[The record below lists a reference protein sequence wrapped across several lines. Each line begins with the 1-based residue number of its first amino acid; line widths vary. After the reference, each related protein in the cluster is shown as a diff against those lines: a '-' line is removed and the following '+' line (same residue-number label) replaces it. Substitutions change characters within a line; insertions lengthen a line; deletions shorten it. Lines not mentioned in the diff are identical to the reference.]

1 MNRDDINK
9 SQDGAEE
16 NLPNGTGVGNHD
28 AAAEKALSEW
38 ETQMLR
44 VLNGDVDVPERT
56 RPSVVLPRPPYLD
69 RTITDRWRFMER
81 AKPKITK
88 DVLKQIIRGK
98 GGVFNETFRGQSTS
112 TLAHIFLS
120 HAMFRD
126 MDVARGLNDIVYV
139 PAKVLDPGFLAGG
152 DIEVP
157 IGVDEPS
164 WWPGRDK
171 AGGGGSGNEAGED
184 DADIVYMPITYE
196 EFLEL
201 LALLFDLPFLKQ
213 TDMDKMLVQTIK
225 MRGLKR
231 TGPSVRMDKKAT
243 AVARLERFRA
253 TRNSRPDEFP
263 QFLDDEA
270 NPTVEDF
277 PFHKVDLRYKRIEER
292 WDPDSKAVVFFEL
305 DTSGSMSGEPLAMA
319 KFYFLLN
326 LIWLRTKYNEVKVVY
341 IAHNHRAERIRD
353 EADFFKTDV
362 NGGTGFACAHE
373 LVWEIMNVEFP
384 GDGWNKYCLHA
395 TDGFGEHESQIT
407 PWIEKLVRGGF
418 NYFGYLEV
426 DLGWGGGWET
436 SGMRA
441 VKQTAPDVR
450 EHCGWARVASLDE
463 IPAAMKQIMTKDK
476 TA

>member
-1 MNRDDINK
+1 MNRDDINR
-9 SQDGAEE
+9 QDGEE
-16 NLPNGTGVGNHD
+16 EINGTGTGEHD

-56 RPSVVLPRPPYLD
+56 RPSVVLPRPPYFD

-98 GGVFNETFRGQSTS
+98 SGVMNELFRGRNT
-112 TLAHIFLS
+112 TRLAHTLLTNV
-120 HAMFRD
+120 MFRD
-126 MDVARGLNDIVYV
+126 VDVARGMNDIVYV

-171 AGGGGSGNEAGED
+171 AGGGGNGQDAGED

-213 TDMDKMLVQTIK
+213 TDMDKMLVYTIK
-225 MRGLKR
+225 MRGIKR
-231 TGPSVRMDKKAT
+231 TGPTVRMDKKAT
-243 AVARLERFRA
+243 AVARIERFKA
-253 TRNSRPDEFP
+253 TVNSRP
-263 QFLDDEA
+263 
-270 NPTVEDF
+270 EDF
-277 PFHKVDLRYKRIEER
+277 PHLDAESNPTTEEFPFDKVDMRYKRIEER

-305 DTSGSMSGEPLAMA
+305 DTSGSMAGEPLAIA
-319 KFYFLLN
+319 KFFFLLN

-341 IAHNHRAERIRD
+341 VAHNHRAERIKN
-353 EADFFKTDV
+353 EADFFRTDI
-362 NGGTGFACAHE
+362 NGGTGFAPAHE
-373 LVWEIMNVEFP
+373 LVWEIMNAEFP

-395 TDGFGEHESQIT
+395 TDGYGEDASYIT
-407 PWIEKLVRGGF
+407 PWIEKLIRGGF
-418 NYFGYLEV
+418 NYFGYCEV

-450 EHCGWARVASLDE
+450 EHCGWARIATLDE
-463 IPAAMKQIMTKDK
+463 VPAAMKQIMTKDK